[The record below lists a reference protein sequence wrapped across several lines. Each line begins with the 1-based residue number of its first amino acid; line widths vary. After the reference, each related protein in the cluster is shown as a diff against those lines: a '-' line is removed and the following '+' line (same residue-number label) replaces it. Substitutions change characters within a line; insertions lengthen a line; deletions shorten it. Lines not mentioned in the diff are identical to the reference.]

1 MRLVAAEI
9 LKLRRRRGLMTWSA
23 LLTIGTPIVAYSI
36 LVALHA
42 ASPDRHGPAGGT
54 NNLQALLGLY
64 SILGGLAGILIGTT
78 AGSQDRSSGVFRDLA
93 VTGRPRKALFHGR
106 APGALAVYLPL
117 LAAGFGIAVAGSYAF
132 AGELATPSGADVG
145 RYAAWILATGVL
157 DVVLGVALASV
168 VSSRIATGV
177 LVAWNAFVAPL
188 LIQIDTLGGARKAIS
203 VAAARSFAPAGTDRM
218 QIMMAAG
225 TALLVLAVWIAV
237 ALRGAAW
244 WTKRVDA

>member
-23 LLTIGTPIVAYSI
+23 LLTIGTPVVLYAI
-36 LVALHA
+36 LVALHGSSPA
-42 ASPDRHGPAGGT
+42 AHGPAGGT

-64 SILGGLAGILIGTT
+64 AILGGLAGILIGTT
-78 AGSQDRSSGVFRDLA
+78 AGSQDMSSGVFRDLA
-93 VTGRPRKALFHGR
+93 VTGRPRTALFHVR

-117 LAAGFGIAVAGSYAF
+117 LAAGFGIAVAGAYVF
-132 AGELATPSGADVG
+132 AGGLATPSIADVG
-145 RYAAWILATGVL
+145 GYAAWILATGVL

-168 VSSRIATGV
+168 VGSRVATGV

-188 LIQIDTLGGARKAIS
+188 LMQVDTLGGARKAIS
-203 VAAARSFAPAGTDRM
+203 VAAAQSFAPAGTDPVHVTM
-218 QIMMAAG
+218 WAG

>member
-9 LKLRRRRGLMTWSA
+9 LKLRRRRVLMTWAA

-42 ASPDRHGPAGGT
+42 ASPGKHGPAGGAQ
-54 NNLQALLGLY
+54 NLRDLLGLY
-64 SILGGLAGILIGTT
+64 SIVGGLAGVLIGTT
-78 AGSQDRSSGVFRDLA
+78 AGSQDMSAGIFRDLV
-93 VTGRPRKALFHGR
+93 VTGRPRKRLFDVR
-106 APGALAVYLPL
+106 TPGALAVYLPL
-117 LAAGFGIAVAGSYAF
+117 LAAGFGLAVAGAYAF
-132 AGELATPSGADVG
+132 AGGLVTPSGADVG

-157 DVVLGVALASV
+157 DIVLGVALSSV

-177 LVAWNAFVAPL
+177 LVVWNAFVAPL
-188 LIQIDTLGGARKAIS
+188 LMQIDALGGARKAIS
-203 VAAARSFAPAGTDRM
+203 VAAARSFAPSGTDQV
-218 QIMMAAG
+218 QIAMSTG

-244 WTKRVDA
+244 WTQRVDA